1 MASFATQVKNE
12 LAKLPLEKPCCVVAE
27 TLALFRMNGSVILE
41 QGRFGVLYQTKHA
54 GIAHRFLSL
63 IRQSG
68 IKLMT
73 ETAIHR
79 NVRLQR
85 KNVYQLKLLPSD
97 ESVSWLKKMG
107 ILGEVT
113 GFNSG
118 GDKTFLKKHCCQ
130 RAYLRGAFLGGG
142 SVNKPEGRYHLEL
155 VSQNQEF
162 IETLKEMIEKFELNA
177 KVVERKEEYVV
188 YLKEGDEIIH
198 FLQIIE
204 ANEALLNF
212 ENVRIF
218 KERREYANRTMNC
231 EVANVQKTVDA
242 AFRQTTIIEAL
253 EEKNLIDRLPL
264 PLREVAFLRLRY
276 PEESLKDLAARYSG
290 ELSKSGLNH
299 RFKKL
304 ELVGKEILKKYAGE
318 DK

>member
-12 LAKLPLEKPCCVVAE
+12 LAKLPLEKSCCVVAE
-27 TLALFRMNGSVILE
+27 TLSLFRTNGSMILE
-41 QGRFGVLYQTKHA
+41 QGRFGVLFQTKHA
-54 GIAHRFLSL
+54 GIAHRFLTL
-63 IRQSG
+63 VRQSG
-68 IKLMT
+68 LKLAT
-73 ETAIHR
+73 ETEIHR
-79 NVRLQR
+79 NTRLQQR
-85 KNVYQLKLLPSD
+85 NVYQLKLLPSE
-97 ESVSWLKKMG
+97 ESLSWLKEMG
-107 ILGEVT
+107 ILGVG

-118 GDKTFLKKHCCQ
+118 GDKSFIKKRCCQ

-155 VSQNQEF
+155 VTQNFEF
-162 IETLKEMIEKFELNA
+162 AEMIKTIMERFELPV
-177 KVVERKEEYVV
+177 KMVERKEEYVV
-188 YLKEGDEIIH
+188 YLKEGDAIIH
-198 FLQIIE
+198 FLQIIG

-242 AFRQTTIIEAL
+242 AFRQMTVIEAL
-253 EEKNLIDRLPL
+253 EKRDLLDRLPL

-276 PEESLKDLAARYSG
+276 PEESLKDLAVRCSG
-290 ELSKSGLNH
+290 DLTKSGLNH

-304 ELVGKEILKKYAGE
+304 EKVGQEILLRYAG
-318 DK
+318 DKK